1 MAGILVRAG
10 CFVAIIFLGIVLR
23 RTGFFR
29 REDFDLLSRIVIRI
43 TLPAA
48 IITNFAG
55 REMELS
61 LLILVLLGFFYGAIL
76 MAAAYCINRRRDNAD
91 RAFAVLNMSG
101 VNISNFVLP
110 FAQGL
115 LGPAGVMAVSLFD
128 VGNGVICL
136 GGAYSVAR
144 MIGEKQRRFSPWP
157 VIRSL
162 GKSIPLVTYIIMCLL
177 CVFHINLPG
186 PVVSLAGIIGSAN
199 TFLAMLM
206 LGVGFQFDGSRIP
219 EVLRIL
225 LPRYA
230 IGLALAALC
239 YFLLPV
245 PDIYRK
251 ALVVPFLGPVSSA
264 VPAFTAQMNG
274 DYELS
279 SAINSFSIL
288 ASIVMIIAALLIV
301 P

>member
-10 CFVAIIFLGIVLR
+10 CFVAIIVLGVVLR

-48 IITNFAG
+48 IITNLAG
-55 REMELS
+55 RELEFS
-61 LLILVLLGFFYGAIL
+61 LLILILLGLLYGVLL
-76 MAAAYCINRRRDNAD
+76 MAAAYCINRRRSNAE
-91 RAFAVLNMSG
+91 RAFAVLNISG

-144 MIGEKQRRFSPWP
+144 MIGEKQERFSPWP

-177 CVFHINLPG
+177 SVFHINLPG
-186 PVVSLAGIIGSAN
+186 PVTDLAGIIGSAN

-206 LGVGFQFDGSRIP
+206 LGVGFRFDGRRIP
-219 EVLRIL
+219 EVLRVL

-230 IGLALAALC
+230 IGLGLAALC
-239 YFLLPV
+239 YFLMPV
-245 PDIYRK
+245 PEVYRK
-251 ALVVPFLGPVSSA
+251 ALIVPFLGPVSSA
-264 VPAFTAQMNG
+264 APALTAQMKG

-288 ASIVMIIAALLIV
+288 VSIVMIIAAVLIV
-301 P
+301 M